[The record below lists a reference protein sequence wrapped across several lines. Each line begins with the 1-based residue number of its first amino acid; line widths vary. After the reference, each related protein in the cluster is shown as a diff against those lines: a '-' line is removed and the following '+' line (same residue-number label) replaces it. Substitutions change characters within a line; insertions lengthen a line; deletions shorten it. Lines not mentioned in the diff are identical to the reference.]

1 MTRLQRG
8 SRRGPFAVIVRGT
21 EAGRFDRL
29 PGTTVR

>member
-8 SRRGPFAVIVRGT
+8 LRRETIAVIDRGT